1 MKIEGVLFVFI
12 VFFTFSQAEEV
23 EDETTIAPLPNIE
36 YEDDSEIATMLPEV
50 EPAEENK
57 VPRQLDSTP
66 MMSSP
71 DVDDLVD
78 NPEYEDVLEDD
89 TDDEIEMTT
98 IQPLVNDEMIEDN
111 DVMTKDIVDKEETI
125 DEAEPKAVNTMDDN
139 EIEDTIE
146 PRIIADEVKEERN
159 LEPIEETVSEIKDE
173 SIIEDINNTI
183 ERLVDDE
190 MDKDLEP
197 TPEDLE
203 PTPEDSMSEHKFKPY
218 FYSYMTHHALPL
230 YRQAPVA
237 FVYNYL
243 NHQKVSKMDVMEN
256 TVDVKS
262 IEDNSAKPMH
272 HQPYLGLYYI
282 PYYG

>member
-1 MKIEGVLFVFI
+1 
-12 VFFTFSQAEEV
+12 
-23 EDETTIAPLPNIE
+23 
-36 YEDDSEIATMLPEV
+36 
-50 EPAEENK
+50 
-57 VPRQLDSTP
+57 
-66 MMSSP
+66 
-71 DVDDLVD
+71 
-78 NPEYEDVLEDD
+78 
-89 TDDEIEMTT
+89 
-98 IQPLVNDEMIEDN
+98 MIEDN
-111 DVMTKDIVDKEETI
+111 DVMTKDIVDKGETI
-125 DEAEPKAVNTMDDN
+125 DEAEPKVVNTMDDN

-159 LEPIEETVSEIKDE
+159 LEPIEETVSDIKDE

-190 MDKDLEP
+190 MDEDLEPTPEDLEP

-203 PTPEDSMSEHKFKPY
+203 PTPEDSMPDNKFKPY
-218 FYSYMTHHALPL
+218 FYSYMTHHTLPL

-256 TVDVKS
+256 IVDVKS
-262 IEDNSAKPMH
+262 IEDNSDKPMH

>member
-1 MKIEGVLFVFI
+1 
-12 VFFTFSQAEEV
+12 
-23 EDETTIAPLPNIE
+23 
-36 YEDDSEIATMLPEV
+36 
-50 EPAEENK
+50 
-57 VPRQLDSTP
+57 
-66 MMSSP
+66 
-71 DVDDLVD
+71 
-78 NPEYEDVLEDD
+78 
-89 TDDEIEMTT
+89 
-98 IQPLVNDEMIEDN
+98 MIEDN
-111 DVMTKDIVDKEETI
+111 NLMTKDIVVDDKKETI
-125 DEAEPKAVNTMDDN
+125 DEAEQKVVNTMDDN

-146 PRIIADEVKEERN
+146 PRIIGDEVKEEKK

-173 SIIEDINNTI
+173 SIIEDVNNTI
-183 ERLVDDE
+183 ERLVDEEVDE
-190 MDKDLEP
+190 VM
-197 TPEDLE
+197 E
-203 PTPEDSMSEHKFKPY
+203 PTPEDSIPEQNFKPY
-218 FYSYMTHHALPL
+218 FYSYMTHHTLPL

>member
-1 MKIEGVLFVFI
+1 MKIESVLFVFI

-50 EPAEENK
+50 EPTEEDK

-98 IQPLVNDEMIEDN
+98 TQPLVNNEMIEDN
-111 DVMTKDIVDKEETI
+111 DVMAKDIVDNEETI
-125 DEAEPKAVNTMDDN
+125 DEPEQKVTNTMDDN

-146 PRIIADEVKEERN
+146 PRIIADEVKEEKE
-159 LEPIEETVSEIKDE
+159 LEPIEESVSEIKDE
-173 SIIEDINNTI
+173 SIIEDINNII
-183 ERLVDDE
+183 ERLVDEE
-190 MDKDLEP
+190 MKD
-197 TPEDLE
+197 EDLE
-203 PTPEDSMSEHKFKPY
+203 PTPEDSMPEQKFKPY
-218 FYSYMTHHALPL
+218 FYSYMTHHTLPL

-243 NHQKVSKMDVMEN
+243 NHQKVSNMDVMEN

-262 IEDNSAKPMH
+262 IEDNSDKPMH